1 MMQMTKNRIWLSAGR
16 GAGLGL
22 LTTTGTAILSWLLAQ
37 FAIDAA
43 LSLGAPATG
52 AGSVTDLEAFLAAAL
67 TGSGALVAAW
77 YALSGSVGTCCTLA
91 RALGGTWRAGEV
103 LLRRRGAPG
112 VARLVGA
119 GTGAVLTAGL
129 VLAPA
134 QAEPPEPTP
143 EPTVA
148 EDLTWASAAAGSEQ
162 SETEAE
168 ADQGPAEAPAESSAP
183 AEAAAEANA
192 SAEAPSDT
200 TTPTEALDEPS
211 TSTEAPSEPSASAE
225 APNEPAAG
233 DYVVEPGDTL
243 WAIAA
248 AHLDSAAPATRIAT
262 AWPQWYEAN
271 RAAIGPEPD
280 LILPGT
286 VLHEPD

>member
-52 AGSVTDLEAFLAAAL
+52 AGSVTDVEAFLAAAL

-91 RALGGTWRAGEV
+91 RALGGSWRAGEV

-192 SAEAPSDT
+192 SAEAP
-200 TTPTEALDEPS
+200 
-211 TSTEAPSEPSASAE
+211 
-225 APNEPAAG
+225 NEPAAG